1 MMNMLDRFIAYYA
14 PERALRR
21 QNARRMLG
29 VISQYEAAKSTR
41 TRKNPSDNSS
51 GDAVSWRAYE
61 TLRGQARHLDQNHD
75 IARGVLNCLVNNVVG
90 PNGIGVEFQ
99 PKNKNGEINKELAD
113 ALQHAHKTW
122 AKRPDTTGEYSLAK
136 AHRLMARAWF
146 RDGECLSKAVMG
158 EVQNYRHLSSVPLS
172 IELLEADF
180 LANVDDAAQGIF
192 QGVQRNGWGRP
203 TYYHFYK
210 RHPGDRLGYNVE
222 TIPIKAEM
230 INHIK
235 IVDRIRQARGVS
247 VFASVMNRLN
257 DLKDYEEAERVAA
270 RLSASMVAY
279 IKRGTGD
286 MYGGSDSD
294 ADPRTIPFAPGMTFD
309 DLLPG
314 EDVGTISSNRP
325 SALLQPFRDS
335 MLKAVGSGTSA
346 SYSTISKN
354 YDGTYSS
361 QRQELVEQWA
371 NYAVLSDE
379 FISMEVE
386 PTTKRF
392 ISMAL
397 LSGIKVPPEVDR
409 ATLYD
414 VVYIC
419 PSMPWI
425 DPAKEA
431 TGHEKRL
438 ALKLK
443 SPQQIIRAAGDK
455 PEEVLD
461 QWQRWNQELK
471 ARQITIEADTGQP
484 PAPPQEEDDD
494 AKDQG

>member
-1 MMNMLDRFIAYYA
+1 
-14 PERALRR
+14 
-21 QNARRMLG
+21 
-29 VISQYEAAKSTR
+29 
-41 TRKNPSDNSS
+41 
-51 GDAVSWRAYE
+51 
-61 TLRGQARHLDQNHD
+61 
-75 IARGVLNCLVNNVVG
+75 VLNCLVNNVVG
-90 PNGIGVEFQ
+90 PKGIGVDFQ
-99 PKNKNGEINKELAD
+99 PKNKNGEINRELAD
-113 ALQHAHKTW
+113 ALQDAHKKW
-122 AKRPDTTGEYSLAK
+122 AKRPETTGEYSLAK
-136 AHRLMARAWF
+136 AQRLMARAWF
-146 RDGECLSKAVMG
+146 RDGECLSKAVTG
-158 EVQNYRHLSSVPLS
+158 EIPSYQHLSDVPFSL
-172 IELLEADF
+172 ELLEADF
-180 LANVDDAAQGIF
+180 LANVDDHEKGIF

-210 RHPGDRLGYNVE
+210 RHPGDKFGYNVE
-222 TIPIKAEM
+222 TIPIRADI
-230 INHIK
+230 INHVK
-235 IVDRIRQARGVS
+235 MVDRIRQARGVS

-270 RLSASMVAY
+270 RISASMVAY
-279 IKRGTGD
+279 IKRGGTD
-286 MYGGSDSD
+286 MYEGAGDG
-294 ADPRTIPFAPGMTFD
+294 AQPRTIPFAPGMTFD
-309 DLLPG
+309 DLMPG

-335 MLKAVGSGTSA
+335 MLKAVASGASA

-386 PTTKRF
+386 PTTERF
-392 ISMAL
+392 ITFAL
-397 LSGIKVPPEVDR
+397 LSGVKVPPEVDR
-409 ATLYD
+409 ATLFD
-414 VVYIC
+414 VEYIC

-443 SPQQIIRAAGDK
+443 SPQQIIRSAGDR
-455 PEEVLD
+455 PEDVLD

-471 ARQITIEADTGQP
+471 ARQITVEVDGK
-484 PAPPQEEDDD
+484 PAPRQQEEELDD
-494 AKDQG
+494 KE